1 MPRSAKSGARRG
13 AKPPAPA
20 RGARRKPPP
29 GRRKA
34 AAARPKRRPKPAR
47 PPTGYAALLAGQIPD
62 LTGVDILCGIPAYE
76 SARTIE
82 NVIRAVETGLRKYFP
97 DLTAAIVV
105 SDGGSEDGTVEV
117 AQATSTKPDEELLLI
132 PRAAPFPKRWALT
145 YPGIPGKG
153 SAFRAIFALAEAT
166 GARACAVF
174 DSDLRSITPAWVDS
188 LLGPVLLSGYDFVAP
203 MYKRYKYDGT
213 ITNAIA
219 YPATAALYG
228 RRLRQPIGG
237 DFGFSGA
244 LAAHWAN
251 KEVWESDVARFGIDI
266 WMTTVALVEGYK
278 VCQCQLG
285 AKIHDPKDPTADL
298 APMFRQVVGSLF
310 ALAGRYAEQW
320 PGITEIEP
328 VPSFGFRVTANPE
341 EVRIKVGRLTWRFIE
356 GYMRYKDVWSAVLA
370 RETYN
375 AVTRATEEAGDRTE
389 GFVLPADLWAYIVWD
404 YLVAFNLQE
413 VGAAL
418 LLDSLIPL
426 YFART
431 ATFMQETAGEDQEVT
446 EQRIE
451 SFADLFIE
459 RKEYLVRRWEEHGR
473 ARWLVEQEVPAAGAE
488 RVEEPGEVAR
498 E

>member
-1 MPRSAKSGARRG
+1 MNEVPRG
-13 AKPPAPA
+13 AKSSAG
-20 RGARRKPPP
+20 R
-29 GRRKA
+29 GRRRAAPKRAARA
-34 AAARPKRRPKPAR
+34 AAPERTPPLEPA
-47 PPTGYAALLAGQIPD
+47 GYAAQLADQIPD
-62 LTGVDILCGIPAYE
+62 LTGVDILCGIPTYH
-76 SARTIE
+76 SARTIG

-105 SDGGSEDGTVEV
+105 SDGGSEDGTADV
-117 AQATSTKPDEELLLI
+117 AQAASTKEDEELLLI
-132 PRAAPFPKRWALT
+132 PRGAPFPKRWTLT

-153 SAFRAIFALAEAT
+153 SAFRAIFALAEVT

-188 LLGPVLLSGYDFVAP
+188 LLGPVLLSGHDFVAP
-203 MYKRYKYDGT
+203 MYRRFKYDGT

-244 LAAHWAN
+244 LATHWAN

-266 WMTTVALVEGYK
+266 WMTTVALVEGFK

-285 AKIHDPKDPTADL
+285 AKIHDPKDPSADL

-310 ALAGRYAEQW
+310 ALAGRYAKQW
-320 PGITEIEP
+320 PLVRAIEP

-341 EVRIKVGRLTWRFIE
+341 EVTIKVGRLTWRFIE
-356 GYMRYKDVWSAVLA
+356 GYMRYKDVWAAVLA
-370 RETYN
+370 RETYT
-375 AVTRATEEAGDRTE
+375 AVTRATEEAGERTE

-404 YLVAFNLQE
+404 YLVAYNLQE
-413 VGAAL
+413 IGAAL

-431 ATFMQETAGEDQEVT
+431 ATFIQETAGEDQEAT
-446 EQRIE
+446 DHRIDG
-451 SFADLFIE
+451 FADLFLE
-459 RKEYLVRRWEEHGR
+459 RKDYLAHRWEEGGR
-473 ARWLVEQEVPAAGAE
+473 ARWLVGQTVPAEGAE